1 MTSTL
6 SGREAAAPHA
16 VATDA
21 FLDSLGRI
29 DAALDETPFFYTERV
44 ALGDDSKTT
53 VHVLRQELRNTAVT
67 VADLGS
73 AKRVTDVCAESGGR
87 VVAAMSG
94 GFFAREAGMPLGELW
109 IDGRRRSHV
118 PFPTPWGDVRGSLLV
133 DADGITIDRRD
144 ALPARPDGD
153 LLQVGPVLVTGG
165 QTTPGLASDVE
176 GFGAGS
182 GQFDSDITDGRYPR
196 AAIGYDDT
204 YVYAVVV
211 DGRSDGDPLQAGPV
225 LVTDGRANAG
235 LATDG
240 EGFGAASGQFDSD
253 ITDGRYPRAAIGYD
267 DTYVYAVVVD
277 GRSDGDAGMSLTE
290 LADFMSERLG
300 VTAALNL
307 DGGGSATLA
316 ARDPEGAFHVINNP
330 MDAHNVPTPGG
341 SRELYSAIVFTQL

>member
-1 MTSTL
+1 
-6 SGREAAAPHA
+6 

-29 DAALDETPFFYTERV
+29 DAALDETPFVYTERV
-44 ALGDDSKTT
+44 ALADDSKTT

-118 PFPTPWGDVRGSLLV
+118 PFPAPWGDVRGSLLL
-133 DADGITIDRRD
+133 DADGITIDRRA

-153 LLQVGPVLVTGG
+153 LLQAGPVLVAGG
-165 QTTPGLASDVE
+165 QTTPDLASDVE
-176 GFGAGS
+176 GFGAG
-182 GQFDSDITDGRYPR
+182 
-196 AAIGYDDT
+196 
-204 YVYAVVV
+204 
-211 DGRSDGDPLQAGPV
+211 
-225 LVTDGRANAG
+225 
-235 LATDG
+235 
-240 EGFGAASGQFDSD
+240 SGQFDSD

>member
-1 MTSTL
+1 MTTTSTL
-6 SGREAAAPHA
+6 SARAAATPHT
-16 VATDA
+16 VATDL

-29 DAALDETPFFYTERV
+29 DAALDETPFVYTERV
-44 ALGDDSKTT
+44 ALADDSKTT
-53 VHVLRQELRNTAVT
+53 VHVLRQELRNTVVK
-67 VADLGS
+67 VANLGS
-73 AKRVTDVCAESGGR
+73 AKRVTDVCTESGGQ

-94 GFFAREAGMPLGELW
+94 GFFARGAGMPLGELW
-109 IDGRRRSHV
+109 IGGRRQSHV
-118 PFPTPWGDVRGSLLV
+118 PFPAPWGDIRGSLLL

-144 ALPARPDGD
+144 TLPSQPDGD
-153 LLQVGPVLVTGG
+153 LLQAGPVLVTDGR
-165 QTTPGLASDVE
+165 TTVDLAADGE

-211 DGRSDGDPLQAGPV
+211 DGRSDGDV
-225 LVTDGRANAG
+225 
-235 LATDG
+235 
-240 EGFGAASGQFDSD
+240 
-253 ITDGRYPRAAIGYD
+253 
-267 DTYVYAVVVD
+267 
-277 GRSDGDAGMSLTE
+277 GMSLTE
-290 LADFMSERLG
+290 LADFMTERLG

-330 MDAHNVPTPGG
+330 MDGHNLPTPGG

>member
-6 SGREAAAPHA
+6 SGRGAAASHA
-16 VATDA
+16 VATEA

-29 DAALDETPFFYTERV
+29 DAALDETPFVYTERV
-44 ALGDDSKTT
+44 ALADDSKTT
-53 VHVLRQELRNTAVT
+53 VHVLRQELRNTAVK

-109 IDGRRRSHV
+109 IDGRRQSHV
-118 PFPTPWGDVRGSLLV
+118 LFPTPWGDVRGSLLV

-153 LLQVGPVLVTGG
+153 LLQAGPVLVTGG

-176 GFGAGS
+176 GFGAG
-182 GQFDSDITDGRYPR
+182 
-196 AAIGYDDT
+196 
-204 YVYAVVV
+204 
-211 DGRSDGDPLQAGPV
+211 
-225 LVTDGRANAG
+225 
-235 LATDG
+235 
-240 EGFGAASGQFDSD
+240 SGQFDSD

-316 ARDPEGAFHVINNP
+316 ARDPEGLFHVINNP

>member
-6 SGREAAAPHA
+6 SGRGAAASHA
-16 VATDA
+16 VATEA

-29 DAALDETPFFYTERV
+29 DAALDETPFVYTERV

-53 VHVLRQELRNTAVT
+53 VHVLRQELRNTAVK

-153 LLQVGPVLVTGG
+153 LLQAGPVLVTGG

-176 GFGAGS
+176 GFGAG
-182 GQFDSDITDGRYPR
+182 
-196 AAIGYDDT
+196 
-204 YVYAVVV
+204 
-211 DGRSDGDPLQAGPV
+211 
-225 LVTDGRANAG
+225 
-235 LATDG
+235 
-240 EGFGAASGQFDSD
+240 SGQFDSD

>member
-6 SGREAAAPHA
+6 SGRGAAASHA
-16 VATDA
+16 VATEA

-29 DAALDETPFFYTERV
+29 DAALDETPFVYTERV

-109 IDGRRRSHV
+109 IDGRRQSHV
-118 PFPTPWGDVRGSLLV
+118 PFPTPWGDVRGSLLL
-133 DADGITIDRRD
+133 DADGITIDRRN

-153 LLQVGPVLVTGG
+153 LLQAGPVLVAGG
-165 QTTPGLASDVE
+165 QTTPDLASDVE
-176 GFGAGS
+176 GFGAG
-182 GQFDSDITDGRYPR
+182 
-196 AAIGYDDT
+196 
-204 YVYAVVV
+204 
-211 DGRSDGDPLQAGPV
+211 
-225 LVTDGRANAG
+225 
-235 LATDG
+235 
-240 EGFGAASGQFDSD
+240 SGQFDSD

-330 MDAHNVPTPGG
+330 MDGHNVPTPGG
-341 SRELYSAIVFTQL
+341 SRELYSAIVFTQR

>member
-1 MTSTL
+1 MTTTSTL
-6 SGREAAAPHA
+6 SGRDAATPRT
-16 VATDA
+16 VATDV

-29 DAALDETPFFYTERV
+29 DAALDETPFVYTERV

-53 VHVLRQELRNTAVT
+53 VHVLRQELRNTVVK

-73 AKRVTDVCAESGGR
+73 ARRVTDVCTESGGR
-87 VVAAMSG
+87 VMAAMSG

-109 IDGRRRSHV
+109 IGGTRQSHV
-118 PFPTPWGDVRGSLLV
+118 PFPAPWGDIRGSLLIE
-133 DADGITIDRRD
+133 ADGITIDRRD
-144 ALPARPDGD
+144 ALPSQPEGD
-153 LLQVGPVLVTGG
+153 LLQAGPVLVTDGR
-165 QTTPGLASDVE
+165 TTGDLAADGE

-211 DGRSDGDPLQAGPV
+211 DGRSDGDV
-225 LVTDGRANAG
+225 
-235 LATDG
+235 
-240 EGFGAASGQFDSD
+240 
-253 ITDGRYPRAAIGYD
+253 
-267 DTYVYAVVVD
+267 
-277 GRSDGDAGMSLTE
+277 GMSLTE
-290 LADFMSERLG
+290 LADFMTERLG

-330 MDAHNVPTPGG
+330 MDGHNLPTPGG
-341 SRELYSAIVFTQL
+341 SRQLYSAIVFTQR

>member
-1 MTSTL
+1 MTTSTL
-6 SGREAAAPHA
+6 NGRDAATPCT
-16 VATDA
+16 VATDL
-21 FLDSLGRI
+21 FLDSI
-29 DAALDETPFFYTERV
+29 DAALEETPFVYTERI

-53 VHVLRQELRNTAVT
+53 VHVLRQELRNTVVQ

-73 AKRVTDVCAESGGR
+73 AKRVTDVCTEACGR

-109 IDGRRRSHV
+109 IGGRRQSHV
-118 PFPTPWGDVRGSLLV
+118 PFPAPWRDIRGSLLV
-133 DADGITIDRRD
+133 DADGITIGRRD
-144 ALPARPDGD
+144 ALPSRPDGD
-153 LLQVGPVLVTGG
+153 L
-165 QTTPGLASDVE
+165 
-176 GFGAGS
+176 
-182 GQFDSDITDGRYPR
+182 
-196 AAIGYDDT
+196 
-204 YVYAVVV
+204 
-211 DGRSDGDPLQAGPV
+211 LQAGPV

-277 GRSDGDAGMSLTE
+277 GRSDGDVGMSLTE
-290 LADFMSERLG
+290 LADFMTDRLG

-330 MDAHNVPTPGG
+330 MDGHNLPTPGG
-341 SRELYSAIVFTQL
+341 SRQLYSAIVFTQP

>member
-6 SGREAAAPHA
+6 SGRGAAASHA
-16 VATDA
+16 VATEA

-29 DAALDETPFFYTERV
+29 DAALDETPFVYTERV

-53 VHVLRQELRNTAVT
+53 VHVLRQELRNTAVK

-153 LLQVGPVLVTGG
+153 LLQAGPVLVTGG
-165 QTTPGLASDVE
+165 QTTPDLASDVE
-176 GFGAGS
+176 GFGAG
-182 GQFDSDITDGRYPR
+182 
-196 AAIGYDDT
+196 
-204 YVYAVVV
+204 
-211 DGRSDGDPLQAGPV
+211 
-225 LVTDGRANAG
+225 
-235 LATDG
+235 
-240 EGFGAASGQFDSD
+240 SGQFDSD

>member
-6 SGREAAAPHA
+6 SGRGAAASHA
-16 VATDA
+16 VATEA

-29 DAALDETPFFYTERV
+29 DAALDETPFVYTERV

-53 VHVLRQELRNTAVT
+53 VHVLRQELRNTAVK

-109 IDGRRRSHV
+109 IDGRRQSHV

-133 DADGITIDRRD
+133 DADGITIDRRN

-153 LLQVGPVLVTGG
+153 LLQAGPVLVAGG
-165 QTTPGLASDVE
+165 QTTPDLASDVE
-176 GFGAGS
+176 GFGAG
-182 GQFDSDITDGRYPR
+182 
-196 AAIGYDDT
+196 
-204 YVYAVVV
+204 
-211 DGRSDGDPLQAGPV
+211 
-225 LVTDGRANAG
+225 
-235 LATDG
+235 
-240 EGFGAASGQFDSD
+240 SGQFDSD

>member
-118 PFPTPWGDVRGSLLV
+118 PFPAPWGDVRGSLLL
-133 DADGITIDRRD
+133 DADGITIDRRN

-153 LLQVGPVLVTGG
+153 LLQAGPVLVAGG
-165 QTTPGLASDVE
+165 QTTPDLASDVE
-176 GFGAGS
+176 GFGAG
-182 GQFDSDITDGRYPR
+182 
-196 AAIGYDDT
+196 
-204 YVYAVVV
+204 
-211 DGRSDGDPLQAGPV
+211 
-225 LVTDGRANAG
+225 
-235 LATDG
+235 
-240 EGFGAASGQFDSD
+240 SGQFDSD

>member
-29 DAALDETPFFYTERV
+29 DAALDETPFVYTERV
-44 ALGDDSKTT
+44 ALADDSKTT

-118 PFPTPWGDVRGSLLV
+118 PFPAPWGDVRGSQLL
-133 DADGITIDRRD
+133 DADGITIDRRA

-153 LLQVGPVLVTGG
+153 LLQAGPVLVAGG
-165 QTTPGLASDVE
+165 QTTPDLASDVE
-176 GFGAGS
+176 GFGAG
-182 GQFDSDITDGRYPR
+182 
-196 AAIGYDDT
+196 
-204 YVYAVVV
+204 
-211 DGRSDGDPLQAGPV
+211 
-225 LVTDGRANAG
+225 
-235 LATDG
+235 
-240 EGFGAASGQFDSD
+240 SGQFDSD

>member
-6 SGREAAAPHA
+6 SGREAAPPHA
-16 VATDA
+16 VATEA

-29 DAALDETPFFYTERV
+29 DAALDETPFVYTERV

-53 VHVLRQELRNTAVT
+53 VHVLRQELRNTAVK

-109 IDGRRRSHV
+109 IDGRRQSHV

-153 LLQVGPVLVTGG
+153 LLQAGPVLVAGG

-176 GFGAGS
+176 GFGAG
-182 GQFDSDITDGRYPR
+182 
-196 AAIGYDDT
+196 
-204 YVYAVVV
+204 
-211 DGRSDGDPLQAGPV
+211 
-225 LVTDGRANAG
+225 
-235 LATDG
+235 
-240 EGFGAASGQFDSD
+240 SGQFDSD

>member
-53 VHVLRQELRNTAVT
+53 VHVLRQELRNTAVK

-109 IDGRRRSHV
+109 IDGRRQSHV
-118 PFPTPWGDVRGSLLV
+118 PFPTPWGDVRGSLLL
-133 DADGITIDRRD
+133 DADGITIDRRN

-153 LLQVGPVLVTGG
+153 LLQAGPVLVAGG
-165 QTTPGLASDVE
+165 QTTPDLASDVE
-176 GFGAGS
+176 GFGAG
-182 GQFDSDITDGRYPR
+182 
-196 AAIGYDDT
+196 
-204 YVYAVVV
+204 
-211 DGRSDGDPLQAGPV
+211 
-225 LVTDGRANAG
+225 
-235 LATDG
+235 
-240 EGFGAASGQFDSD
+240 SGQFDSD

>member
-6 SGREAAAPHA
+6 SGRGAAASHA
-16 VATDA
+16 VATEA

-29 DAALDETPFFYTERV
+29 DAALDETPFVYTERV

-53 VHVLRQELRNTAVT
+53 VHVLRQELRNTAVK

-118 PFPTPWGDVRGSLLV
+118 PFPAPWGDVRGSLLL
-133 DADGITIDRRD
+133 DADGITIDRRA

-153 LLQVGPVLVTGG
+153 LLQAGPVLVAGG
-165 QTTPGLASDVE
+165 QTTPDLASDVE
-176 GFGAGS
+176 GFGAG
-182 GQFDSDITDGRYPR
+182 
-196 AAIGYDDT
+196 
-204 YVYAVVV
+204 
-211 DGRSDGDPLQAGPV
+211 
-225 LVTDGRANAG
+225 
-235 LATDG
+235 
-240 EGFGAASGQFDSD
+240 SGQFDSD

-316 ARDPEGAFHVINNP
+316 ARDPEGLFHVINNP

>member
-6 SGREAAAPHA
+6 SGREAATPHA

-29 DAALDETPFFYTERV
+29 DAALDETPFVYTERV

-53 VHVLRQELRNTAVT
+53 VHVLRQELRNTAVK

-87 VVAAMSG
+87 VGAAMSG

-109 IDGRRRSHV
+109 IDGRRQSHV

-144 ALPARPDGD
+144 ALPSRPGGD
-153 LLQVGPVLVTGG
+153 LLQAGPVLVAGG
-165 QTTPGLASDVE
+165 QTTPDLASDVE

-211 DGRSDGDPLQAGPV
+211 DGRSDGD
-225 LVTDGRANAG
+225 
-235 LATDG
+235 
-240 EGFGAASGQFDSD
+240 
-253 ITDGRYPRAAIGYD
+253 
-267 DTYVYAVVVD
+267 
-277 GRSDGDAGMSLTE
+277 AGMSLSE

>member
-6 SGREAAAPHA
+6 SGRETATPHA
-16 VATDA
+16 VATDL

-29 DAALDETPFFYTERV
+29 DAALDETPFVYTERV
-44 ALGDDSKTT
+44 ALADDSKTT
-53 VHVLRQELRNTAVT
+53 VHVLRQELRNTAVK

-73 AKRVTDVCAESGGR
+73 ATRVTDVCTESSGR

-109 IDGRRRSHV
+109 IDGRRQSHV
-118 PFPTPWGDVRGSLLV
+118 PFPTPWRDIRGSLLV

-144 ALPARPDGD
+144 ALPSRPDGD
-153 LLQVGPVLVTGG
+153 L
-165 QTTPGLASDVE
+165 
-176 GFGAGS
+176 
-182 GQFDSDITDGRYPR
+182 
-196 AAIGYDDT
+196 
-204 YVYAVVV
+204 
-211 DGRSDGDPLQAGPV
+211 LQAGPV
-225 LVTDGRANAG
+225 LVTDGQTTPG
-235 LATDG
+235 LASDA
-240 EGFGAASGQFDSD
+240 EGFGAGSGQFDSD

-290 LADFMSERLG
+290 LADFMTERLG

-330 MDAHNVPTPGG
+330 MDGHNVPTPGG

>member
-6 SGREAAAPHA
+6 SGREAATPHA
-16 VATDA
+16 VATEA

-29 DAALDETPFFYTERV
+29 DAALDETPFVYTERV

-53 VHVLRQELRNTAVT
+53 VHVLRQELRNTAVK

-109 IDGRRRSHV
+109 IDGRRQSHV
-118 PFPTPWGDVRGSLLV
+118 LFPTPWGDVRGSLLV

-153 LLQVGPVLVTGG
+153 LLQAGPVLVAGG

-176 GFGAGS
+176 GFGAG
-182 GQFDSDITDGRYPR
+182 
-196 AAIGYDDT
+196 
-204 YVYAVVV
+204 
-211 DGRSDGDPLQAGPV
+211 
-225 LVTDGRANAG
+225 
-235 LATDG
+235 
-240 EGFGAASGQFDSD
+240 SGQFDSD